1 MRSIFVGI
9 ILLSAS
15 MAVVHAAQAQEHSQR
30 PPGYGHMQARIG
42 HGQPTRDDPSEDDL
56 MKIEKDNGDLDLPAS
71 QDDTIGAGRVHSQE
85 EDLTKKIEQDSE
97 RIDREIMNICP
108 SCGAEGAIP

>member
-15 MAVVHAAQAQEHSQR
+15 MAVVHTAQAQQHSQR

-42 HGQPTRDDPSEDDL
+42 HRQPIQDDPSHDL
-56 MKIEKDNGDLDLPAS
+56 KKIEKDNGNLDLPAS
-71 QDDTIGAGRVHSQE
+71 RDDTIGAGQVHSE
-85 EDLTKKIEQDSE
+85 EGDLTKKIEQDSE
-97 RIDREIMNICP
+97 RIDREIRNICP
-108 SCGAEGAIP
+108 SCGAEGATP